1 MSKRLILLI
10 ALGVML
16 MSSAGIVTFLSAQEG
31 DASVSSAPGARSAPQ
46 ARSAPAAYPQPREK
60 GPEKDALETE
70 YAPDRI
76 YRTGSAAV
84 WRVSSEE
91 GLLVSQDGGGS
102 WDARGAGLPTRAV
115 WPFDKLRSPVVTGFS
130 VDPTNSDRIG
140 VTTLD
145 TLFLSAN
152 AGVSW
157 DKIELKDPLKAN
169 DQLTCVALSPL
180 DSNAVMVGTSFHGFF
195 ETLDRGKTWT
205 SLSEPF
211 VPLKLGGG
219 NYEEISAVAYHPA
232 EPGLIYFNLGFGK
245 GLYWFRKGA
254 KTVTRVDFPGGEEG
268 SPIRDMSFRRSS
280 EAEPWALEVRTDDAR
295 WSWLPGTGA
304 WSMVEPIG
312 TRAPLAADKAARMQ
326 AASDKYGIYVSSFW
340 ASGELLQTHL
350 AFLKKHGLNS
360 IVVDFKDDF
369 GYVTYNTA
377 LAAPWRIGAV
387 QKRFR
392 IEDIVRTARE
402 NGLYLIGRIVVF
414 RDKQLYNADGFAY
427 AAWDRAAKG
436 PWRYLKKTMNEETG
450 EESVFQGE
458 YWVDPY
464 SEYVWDYNIALA
476 RELEDKGVDEVQFD
490 YIRFPSDGDLSR
502 VSFRFRRE
510 GMGKMEALESFLAK
524 ARASLSIPLS
534 TDVYGYCGWARISNW
549 VAQNIEMF
557 SRYVDVIQPMFYP
570 SHFPSDFLG
579 SMEYLPR
586 AGYIYQEGTRRS
598 AWIVEGRSII
608 RPYVQAFRIGA
619 ETSFSMQ
626 VSTTYLMNQVQG
638 SLKGAA
644 SGFTLWNASNDY
656 YMVTAPL
663 GPVIQSAGSSGK

>member
-10 ALGVML
+10 ALGLML
-16 MSSAGIVTFLSAQEG
+16 LSSAGIVTFLSAQEG
-31 DASVSSAPGARSAPQ
+31 DASVSPVAAGPSSGTKVGRAMERGDGLESAF
-46 ARSAPAAYPQPREK
+46 
-60 GPEKDALETE
+60 
-70 YAPDRI
+70 APDRI
-76 YRTGSAAV
+76 YRTGSASV
-84 WRVSSEE
+84 WRVSTEE
-91 GLLVSQDGGGS
+91 GLLVSTDGGKS
-102 WDARGAGLPTRAV
+102 WVDRGASLPSRAV
-115 WPFDKLRSPVVTGFS
+115 WPFDTPRPPIVTGLS
-130 VDPTNSDRIG
+130 VDPTDADRVG
-140 VTTLD
+140 LTTLD
-145 TLFLSAN
+145 TLFLSENGGA
-152 AGVSW
+152 SW
-157 DKIELKDPLKAN
+157 EKVELKDPLKAN
-169 DQLTCVALSPL
+169 DQLTCVALSPM
-180 DSNAVMVGTSFHGFF
+180 DASAAMVGTSFHGFF

-254 KTVTRVDFPGGEEG
+254 KTVSRVDFPGGER
-268 SPIRDMSFRRSS
+268 SPIRDLAFRRASQD
-280 EAEPWALEVRTDDAR
+280 APWALDVRTDEAR
-295 WSWLPGTGA
+295 WSWVPDTGA
-304 WSMVEPIG
+304 WTLVEPIG
-312 TRAPLAADKAARMQ
+312 TRPPLAADKAARLQ
-326 AASDKYGIYVSSFW
+326 TASDKFGIYVSSFW

-369 GYVTYNTA
+369 GYVTYNTT
-377 LAAPWRIGAV
+377 LAAPYRIGAV

-392 IEDIVRTARE
+392 IEDLVRVARE

-414 RDKQLYNADGFAY
+414 RDKQLYNADGYAY

-436 PWRYLKKTMNEETG
+436 PWRYLKKSVDEATG

-464 SEYVWDYNIALA
+464 CEYVWDYNIAIA
-476 RELEDKGVDEVQFD
+476 RELEGKGVDEVQFD
-490 YIRFPSDGDLSR
+490 YIRFPSDGDLSK
-502 VSFRFRRE
+502 VSFRFRKE
-510 GMGKMEALESFLAK
+510 GMGKLEALESFLAK
-524 ARASLSIPLS
+524 ARASIGIPLS

-570 SHFPSDFLG
+570 SHFPRDFLG

-586 AGYIYQEGTRRS
+586 AGYIYQEGTKRS
-598 AWIVEGRSII
+598 AWIVEGRSVI
-608 RPYVQAFRIGA
+608 RPYVQAFRIGS
-619 ETSFSMQ
+619 ETSFSMP
-626 VSTTYLMNQVQG
+626 VSATYLVNQVQG
-638 SLKGAA
+638 SLQGAA

-656 YMVTAPL
+656 YMATVPL
-663 GPVIQSAGSSGK
+663 GPIIQGRGNGNAGR